1 MRQPRVLS
9 RKIGFRGVNF
19 YVTTERVRE
28 PNGITARRDVVRH
41 PGSVVVLAI
50 DGRRRVLLERQY
62 RYAANAYL
70 WELPAGH
77 IEPGEPPLA
86 AAKRELLEET
96 GYTARRWGRLLHFYP
111 SPGFLQET
119 MTVYLAQDLHAGSA
133 AQEEDERIQAR
144 FFPLA
149 QVVRMAAN
157 GRLRDA
163 KTIAAVLA
171 YNHRPVRVPGRLNPP

>member
-28 PNGITARRDVVRH
+28 PNGVTARRDIVRH
-41 PGSVVVLAI
+41 PGSVAVLAV
-50 DGRRRVLLERQY
+50 DSRSRVVLERQY

-77 IEPGEPPLA
+77 IDPGEQPLA

-96 GYTARRWGRLLHFYP
+96 GYTARRWRRLLFFYP

-119 MTVYLAQDLHAGSA
+119 MTVYLAEGLRAGVA
-133 AQEEDERIQAR
+133 RQESDERIQAR
-144 FFPLA
+144 LFPLTE
-149 QVVRMAAN
+149 VTRMAAT

-171 YNHRPVRVPGRLNPP
+171 YAMGDRGRSQRRA